1 MKTLRYRI
9 GNEVIPGILDAD
21 ENIRDASS
29 LVKDWDNETV
39 TVENLSSIMNKDLSV
54 LPKVE
59 KVDSI
64 APCVCKKSIGKFICI
79 GLNYS
84 DHAEETGMEVPPE
97 PIMFFKATSAVI
109 GPNDDV
115 IIPKK
120 SHKSDWEVELGIV
133 IGKEAKYISE
143 EQSQGH
149 IAGYCVVNDLSERAF
164 QLEHSGQWVKGK
176 SCDTFGPIGP
186 YLVTK
191 DEVSDPQN
199 LKLWLELNGEK
210 MQNGSTKTMFYGV
223 NFLISY
229 ISQFMSLQPGDI
241 ISTGTPPGVGMG
253 MKPQVFLKPG
263 DVMKLGIEGLG
274 EQMQKTVSA
283 E

>member
-1 MKTLRYRI
+1 MKTLRYRE
-9 GNEVIPGILDAD
+9 GSNVKPGIIDGTGK
-21 ENIRDASS
+21 IRDATS

-39 TVENLSSIMNKDLSV
+39 TVENINSIKGIDFTS
-54 LPKVE
+54 LPIVE
-59 KVDSI
+59 KMDSI

-97 PIMFFKATSAVI
+97 PIMFFKATSAVS
-109 GPNDDV
+109 GPNDNV
-115 IIPKK
+115 IIPKT
-120 SHKSDWEVELGIV
+120 SVKSDWEVELGVV

-143 EQSQGH
+143 DQSQEH
-149 IAGYCVVNDLSERAF
+149 IAGYCVINDLSERDF
-164 QLEHSGQWVKGK
+164 QFEHSGQWVKGK

-191 DEVSDPQN
+191 DEVVDPQN
-199 LKLWLELNGEK
+199 LKLWLDLNGK
-210 MQNGSTKTMFYGV
+210 RMQDGSTATMVYGV

-274 EQMQKTVSA
+274 EQIQNTVA
-283 E
+283 A